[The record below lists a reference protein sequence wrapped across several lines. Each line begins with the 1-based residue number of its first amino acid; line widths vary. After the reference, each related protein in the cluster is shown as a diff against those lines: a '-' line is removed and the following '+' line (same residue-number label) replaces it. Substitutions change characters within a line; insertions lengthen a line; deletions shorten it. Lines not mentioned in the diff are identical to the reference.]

1 MANIYLC
8 GTENFE
14 NDIDKVKAK
23 LRRLRFD
30 IINIQDISTLNTT
43 WSDSLTKRIELLK
56 KSHAIYV
63 LPSWRENAISRIE
76 LTIAMDLK
84 LHLLFHP
91 VTNKEIKQLITT
103 LDS

>member
-8 GTENFE
+8 GIDNFE
-14 NDIDKVKAK
+14 NDIDKVKSK
-23 LRRLRFD
+23 LRRLKFD
-30 IINIQDISTLNTT
+30 IINIQDVSSLKTT

-56 KSHAIYV
+56 QSQAIYV
-63 LPSWRENAISRIE
+63 LPTWRENTFSRIE

>member
-1 MANIYLC
+1 MASIYLC
-8 GTENFE
+8 GIENFE

-23 LRRLRFD
+23 LRRLKFD
-30 IINIQDISTLNTT
+30 IINIQDVLSLNTT
-43 WSDSLTKRIELLK
+43 WSDSLTNRIELLK
-56 KSHAIYV
+56 KSQAIYV
-63 LPSWRENAISRIE
+63 LPTWRENTISRIE

-84 LHLLFHP
+84 LLLLFHP